1 MLKIYKNNNV
11 VFARGDTIRFELFI
25 NQGTLLNPI
34 RYNLN
39 KHNNWEIYLGIMEPN
54 QKFEYADVKFKFTK
68 DNAEIT
74 QNGDLV
80 VQIDPKLTENLCE
93 GKYYYQI
100 KMKHSRKQQEFITSL
115 IPKTQMQILD

>member
-1 MLKIYKNNNV
+1 MLKVYKNNNV

-54 QKFEYADVKFKFTK
+54 QKFEYADIKFKFTR

-80 VQIDPKLTENLCE
+80 VQIDPKLTENLYE

>member
-39 KHNNWEIYLGIMEPN
+39 KHNNWEIYLGIMQPN
-54 QKFEYADVKFKFTK
+54 QKFEYADIKFKFTK

-93 GKYYYQI
+93 LKFYCQI
-100 KMKHSRKQQEFITSL
+100 KIKHSRKQQQFITSL